1 MDIEFNI
8 YIEAPN
14 YYSHDLANYLTI
26 NFDIAGATIIPSVGI
41 YKNES
46 NPSFIIR
53 FIDKAERRGDVYEIV
68 RKMRDDF
75 DQESVLVTETELVA
89 RLV

>member
-14 YYSHDLANYLTI
+14 HYSYDLANYLTT
-26 NFDIAGATIIPSVGI
+26 NFDIGGATIIPSVGI
-41 YKNES
+41 YKNET

-53 FIDKAERRGDVYEIV
+53 FIDKAERREEVYKIV
-68 RKMRDDF
+68 RQMRDDF